1 MGMINRQDAHRF
13 GRTSRSEDVAAGELP
28 HAGDKLSQPA
38 GKDGHP
44 YDDVGGRNSARFHV
58 VN

>member
-1 MGMINRQDAHRF
+1 
-13 GRTSRSEDVAAGELP
+13 
-28 HAGDKLSQPA
+28 LSQPA

-58 VN
+58 VH